1 MYQVTIMYHKQ
12 YVFKSLP
19 WTLLHPVLCQI
30 WKYIFQEHGN
40 SEAWYKCCDLLQC
53 DINKFHIEPKK
64 LLPFN
69 VLEPN
74 IPNLELRMEVA
85 LTLKLI

>member
-1 MYQVTIMYHKQ
+1 MYLVTILYHKH

-19 WTLLHPVLCQI
+19 WTLLHPVLFQN
-30 WKYIFQEHGN
+30 WKYLLQGHGN

-53 DINKFHIEPKK
+53 DNKFHIEHKK
-64 LLPFN
+64 FLLFN

-74 IPNLELRMEVA
+74 KPNLKLRMEVA